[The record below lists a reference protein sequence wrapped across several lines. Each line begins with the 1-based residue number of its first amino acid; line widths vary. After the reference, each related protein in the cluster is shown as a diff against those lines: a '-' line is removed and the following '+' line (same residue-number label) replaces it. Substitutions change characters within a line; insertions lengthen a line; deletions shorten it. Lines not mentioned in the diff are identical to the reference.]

1 MKHELVMISWKDIT
15 SWNGWNSDIVE
26 QGKDEPLEFKTVGF
40 LLTKNRKKVVIS
52 DSIPDIG
59 NLTVFPAG
67 CVTNI
72 EILKWKKA

>member
-15 SWNGWNSDIVE
+15 SWNGWNGDIVE